1 MLLPPARVLEMQRGR
16 LNKDSGDQE
25 QSVRIVRVKGF
36 ERSFCTLIGGY
47 PQDDG
52 GMRKRCVWD
61 MVVVRD

>member
-1 MLLPPARVLEMQRGR
+1 MLLPPVRVMEMQRGG

-36 ERSFCTLIGGY
+36 ERGLCTLIGGY
-47 PQDDG
+47 PQDDDG
-52 GMRKRCVWD
+52 IRKRCVWD

>member
-36 ERSFCTLIGGY
+36 GRGFCTLIGGY
-47 PQDDG
+47 PQDDD